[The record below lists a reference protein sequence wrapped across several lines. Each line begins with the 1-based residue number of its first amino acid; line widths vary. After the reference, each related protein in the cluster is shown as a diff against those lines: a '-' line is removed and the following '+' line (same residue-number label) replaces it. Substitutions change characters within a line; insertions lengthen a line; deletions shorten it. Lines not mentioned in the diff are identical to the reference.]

1 MIQHKCHKD
10 FIKGSKKVFFSS
22 RGSFSKGSQAGKKKR
37 KKKVNNFTQYTGEEN
52 ELWCRIPMPWVKMRK
67 WVIAPPKG
75 IAYNTSP
82 LVNTVLKTL
91 LTSISQIVLPISF
104 LLTILSERLTA
115 ATLSSHFRH

>member
-10 FIKGSKKVFFSS
+10 FIKGSKKVFFPLEVHFQKVH
-22 RGSFSKGSQAGKKKR
+22 RLE

-82 LVNTVLKTL
+82 LVSTVLKTL